1 MSVHAPFTHKP
12 EDIGKLLKRLPGI
25 EVPSTIIDAGFF
37 QKLGFTAS
45 SSRHLL
51 DILKSIGFIDEK
63 DRASATW
70 LAFAADEKRG
80 LVLASAI
87 KQAYAG
93 LFKLVLCPY
102 LEDDERLIDYFEL
115 DEKATAKELNSVVQT
130 FRALCDQADFQD
142 VLCEEGPPQTKP
154 AVPELPQAVKVNPNL
169 QISIQVHI
177 DPSTSDEK
185 IEVIFK
191 NMRRYLLGHES

>member
-1 MSVHAPFTHKP
+1 MPVRTPYTHKP
-12 EDIGKLLKRLPGI
+12 EDIGKLLTRLPGI
-25 EVPSTIIDAGFF
+25 EVPANAIDAGFF

-45 SSRHLL
+45 SSRHLF
-51 DILKSIGFIDEK
+51 DILKKIGFIDEK

-115 DEKATAKELNSVVQT
+115 DEKASGKELSLAVQT
-130 FRALCDQADFQD
+130 FRALCDLADFQD
-142 VLCEEGPPQTKP
+142 VLCEEGPGQTKP
-154 AVPELPQAVKVNPNL
+154 AVPEMPLAVKVNPNL
-169 QISIQVHI
+169 QITVQVHI
-177 DPSTSDEK
+177 DPATSDEK

-191 NMRRYLLGHES
+191 NMRKYLLGQEG